1 MILRDLESPATDDEA
16 QWLVPV
22 LFSSSKDAKPP
33 RRNVKVK
40 RTKQPS
46 ASASVMQDLDETD
59 EEDTSMDER
68 STPGVLTPIHT
79 IARFSNLTHLALS
92 HLSLVTLPPLPLPS
106 VVSLDLS
113 HNLLLELPAN
123 LIQLPSLRSLNL
135 EDNMILSLRTA
146 ESVLPTPS
154 LALRPSSTPS
164 RRLRTETGLQVLN
177 LDHNRISN
185 LHGLSAIVTL
195 ERLSIRHNHLSES
208 QELTRLAALPN
219 LVDLFVSPNPYKSL
233 PNEEDWRVRLW
244 EAWASEGKTE
254 QDCPRVDNDPVR
266 WNERRKMKIPFPTTS
281 GLKQPAA
288 SIPRNPDVVPVG
300 APRSR
305 TTSPAP
311 PVQADVF
318 QSMPASRPPPSAYRA
333 PAVSAGLTPSP
344 SPAHNRR
351 RKQRVVD
358 LDGSSTGDVVVV
370 DKVTSPGRPIEVD
383 TTAPIG
389 LQTTSHSSLKIATP
403 SKKSSAS
410 RRALS
415 SSLYVPGDAET
426 SSTSPAKDAGD
437 EFRLRLEG
445 LRADVGDSWL
455 RVLSAGGA
463 REGSPPEPEERV
475 PESGGSEER
484 EAARGEEHEE
494 DAPVEVPVV
503 PVVTKVKKK
512 NGKKKK
518 RN

>member
-1 MILRDLESPATDDEA
+1 MILRDLESPATDDEG

-22 LFSSSKDAKPP
+22 LFSGCMDAKRP
-33 RRNVKVK
+33 RRDVKVK

-59 EEDTSMDER
+59 EEDTCMDER
-68 STPGVLTPIHT
+68 STPGVFTPVHT

-113 HNLLLELPAN
+113 HNLLLELPSN

-146 ESVLPTPS
+146 EAVLPTPS
-154 LALRPSSTPS
+154 LAPRPSSTPS
-164 RRLRTETGLQVLN
+164 RRLRTATGLQVLN

-185 LHGLSAIVTL
+185 LHGLSTIVTL

-219 LVDLFVSPNPYKSL
+219 LVDLFVSPNPYTSL
-233 PNEEDWRVRLW
+233 SNEEDWRVRLW
-244 EAWASEGKTE
+244 EAWASEGKAE
-254 QDCPRVDNDPVR
+254 EDCPRVDNEPVR
-266 WNERRKMKIPFPTTS
+266 WNERRKMKVPFPTTS

-288 SIPRNPDVVPVG
+288 SVPRNPDVVPVG

-305 TTSPAP
+305 AASPAP
-311 PVQADVF
+311 PIPADVF
-318 QSMPASRPPPSAYRA
+318 QSMTASRPPPSAYQA
-333 PAVSAGLTPSP
+333 PAVPARPTPSP

-358 LDGSSTGDVVVV
+358 LDGSSTGASREDVV
-370 DKVTSPGRPIEVD
+370 DKMTTPGRPVEVD
-383 TTAPIG
+383 TTVPIG

-415 SSLYVPGDAET
+415 SSLYIPGEAEA

-463 REGSPPEPEERV
+463 REGSTAGAEESV
-475 PESGGSEER
+475 PENGSSEER
-484 EAARGEEHEE
+484 EAAGGEEQE
-494 DAPVEVPVV
+494 APAEVPVG

-518 RN
+518 RT